1 MALNAAISVSEDGNA
16 TQEAVDAAY
25 TNLKNAIAGLTV
37 KAPVT
42 DEVNKTELNNV
53 IASTEKLKE
62 ADYTP
67 ESWKAF
73 RLALDLA
80 NAVNVNADATQE
92 EVDAAKAE
100 LEKAVQGLVKVL
112 LVLNKNQNRNLNK
125 NQHKNQLKNLA
136 KTTEQI
142 QEHAHI

>member
-1 MALNAAISVSEDGNA
+1 M
-16 TQEAVDAAY
+16 
-25 TNLKNAIAGLTV
+25 
-37 KAPVT
+37 
-42 DEVNKTELNNV
+42 

-100 LEKAVQGLVKVL
+100 LEKAVQGLVKVSTGSEQKPAQKPAEKPSKNNGTNTGARTHMNFFTTAAL
-112 LVLNKNQNRNLNK
+112 ASVAGVLGLFEIKRRNMNK
-125 NQHKNQLKNLA
+125 
-136 KTTEQI
+136 
-142 QEHAHI
+142 